1 MTQEMYGASG
11 KVGNKVY
18 YRANGK
24 TVVREAVTPKNPKTN
39 AQTIQRVIAL
49 QVAKTYTKFKDIC
62 DHAFEGFTM
71 GAQCA
76 NQFRKLNMRYLRAR
90 ASEINQA
97 GLSLAQFYNFQ
108 PIGSTEWVPGAV
120 ILSQGQ
126 LPRIV
131 TEMAQNEL
139 GLYAG
144 RVSISE
150 NTYAGV
156 INSLSLKRGDQ
167 LTFVT
172 VSKVN
177 GEYVASWARVILDP
191 RNQDGSGA
199 ALSTA
204 FVDAEGVIQNP
215 SWKNKGKIYLDFDT
229 DHLDFIANPVNGA
242 VCVASAI
249 IVSRKD
255 GEEWLRSNSQLTIS
269 EAAIGSDL
277 ISLWDAVESSYQAS
291 EIDLENEEYL
301 NNAGTG
307 GAQGSSGSTTP
318 VTPPSSDPTYSNTV
332 SFNGAGQNV
341 AGGSVNVT
349 APLNT
354 VVVSGTNLAE
364 AGIYAVKSGSSEHI
378 VPTKT
383 ATAATFS
390 SLNGQA
396 GDTFT
401 FYKAEG
407 EAAWFTATVQAGG
420 SGGSGNL
427 DD

>member
-18 YRANGK
+18 YRSNGK
-24 TVVREAVTPKNPKTN
+24 TVAREAVTPKNPKTN
-39 AQTIQRVIAL
+39 AQTIQRVIAS
-49 QVAKTYTKFKDIC
+49 QVTKTYQKFKEIC
-62 DHAFEGFTM
+62 DHAFEGYSM

-76 NQFRKLNMRYLRAR
+76 NQFKKLNMRNLRAR

-97 GLSLAQFYNFQ
+97 GQSLAQFYNFQ
-108 PIGSTEWVPGAV
+108 PVGATGWVPGSV

-126 LPRIV
+126 LPRV
-131 TEMAQNEL
+131 ATEMVQNEL
-139 GLYAG
+139 GLYCG
-144 RVSISE
+144 RVAISE

-156 INSLSLKRGDQ
+156 INSLGLKRGDQ

-177 GEYVASWARVILDP
+177 DEYVPSFARVILDP
-191 RNQDGSGA
+191 RSGDGSA
-199 ALSTA
+199 PLSTQ

-215 SWKNKGKIYLDFDT
+215 SWKNKGSIYLDFDT
-229 DHLDFIANPVNGA
+229 DQLDFIANPVNGA

-255 GEEWLRSNSQLTIS
+255 GNEWLRSNSVLVIS

-277 ISLWDAVESSYQAS
+277 TSLWDAVEQSYQAS
-291 EIDLENEEYL
+291 EIDLENEQYL

-307 GAQGSSGSTTP
+307 GAEGSSSSTTP
-318 VTPPSSDPTYSNTV
+318 VTPPSSDPTFSNTV

-354 VVVSGTNLAE
+354 VVVTGTNLSE
-364 AGIYAVKSGSSEHI
+364 AGIYAVKSGSAEHI

-383 ATAATFS
+383 ATTATFS
-390 SLNGQA
+390 GLNGA
-396 GDTFT
+396 AADTFT
-401 FYKAEG
+401 FYKADG
-407 EAAWFTATVQAGG
+407 DAAWFTVTVQAGG
-420 SGGSGNL
+420 GGGTGL

>member
-18 YRANGK
+18 YRSNGK
-24 TVVREAVTPKNPKTN
+24 TVAREAVTPKNPKTN
-39 AQTIQRVIAL
+39 AQTIQRVIAS
-49 QVAKTYTKFKDIC
+49 QVTKTYQKFKAIC
-62 DHAFEGFTM
+62 DHSFEGYSM

-76 NQFRKLNMRYLRAR
+76 NQFKKLNMRKLRSR

-97 GLSLAQFYNFQ
+97 GQSLAQFYNFQ
-108 PIGSTEWVPGAV
+108 PVGATGWVPGSV

-126 LPRIV
+126 LPRV
-131 TEMAQNEL
+131 ATEMVQSEL
-139 GLYAG
+139 GLYCG
-144 RVSISE
+144 RVAIAE

-156 INSLSLKRGDQ
+156 INSLGLKRGDQ
-167 LTFVT
+167 LTFIT

-177 GEYVASWARVILDP
+177 DEYVPSYARVILDP
-191 RNQDGSGA
+191 RSGDGSA
-199 ALSTA
+199 PLSTA
-204 FVDAEGVIQNP
+204 FVDSEGVIQNP
-215 SWKNKGKIYLDFDT
+215 SWKNKGSIYLDFDT

-255 GEEWLRSNSQLTIS
+255 GDEWLRSNSVLVIS

-277 ISLWDAVESSYQAS
+277 TSLWDAVEQSYQAS
-291 EIDLENEEYL
+291 EIDLENEQYL

-307 GAQGSSGSTTP
+307 GAEGSSSSTTP
-318 VTPPSSDPTYSNTV
+318 VTPPSSAPTFNNTV

-354 VVVSGTNLAE
+354 VVVSGTNLSE
-364 AGIYAVKSGSSEHI
+364 AGIYAVKGGSTEHI

-390 SLNGQA
+390 SLNGA
-396 GDTFT
+396 ANDTFT

-407 EAAWFTATVQAGG
+407 GAAWFTVTVL
-420 SGGSGNL
+420 SGGGGGGGNL